1 MDGKEINDSTL
12 PGNRVK
18 TGNFL
23 LDVNEA
29 LQEAQEIMTDGKPRE
44 RHPEHL
50 LEESTTVEV
59 VKAGRH
65 GDPIEIVVTRSTV
78 TSQPNTD
85 DEGDG
90 ALSGSD
96 SESFLP
102 SRTKSSSLCHTYTCN
117 GEGSSDEVVSRRTNV
132 HYRRKRGDNWRLD
145 DGVKGEG
152 DSMKGEDDG
161 HFEVEVKAE
170 YGQDDDGEPFVKK
183 SWEATWRVQ
192 KFEYLPE
199 WLQDNEYLRHGHRP
213 PLPSFAQCFRSI
225 LSIHT
230 ETGNIWT
237 HLIGE
242 FPKYRNQSKGCLAF
256 ALLAAWFMTRPDTDI
271 RFQEKVVFSF
281 FFAGAIICLGM
292 SFTFH
297 TVSCH
302 SVAVVR
308 IFCKLD
314 YLGISLL
321 IIGSFVPWLYYGFYC
336 RREPKITYIAMVCVL
351 GLGAVIVSLWDKFSE
366 SRYRPLRAGVFLS
379 MGCSGVVPTV
389 HFMITDGVQTLF
401 EDAAFHWLLLMAAL
415 YILGTLLYATRTP
428 ERFFPGKC
436 DILACGLCIM
446 NQIKFLLFQSH
457 QLFHI
462 CVVVAAF
469 VHYYG
474 ISEMAMH
481 RIRASCP
488 MDSDAVRAFHHIV
501 EGYFPC
507 DLLKTKLHRSH
518 SINISYAC
526 LQDLCLM
533 ERKKEISSTGQITR
547 VDVKFA
553 YLTNEK
559 CGSVFVPPSSALP
572 RNCLTSDLTLFYKA
586 GDIVHFTAVPQQGK
600 NECQWLATKVTPSG
614 NNDLYQAPCHQ
625 ISSPQQVVTITLI
638 TETYAYAIND
648 ELGTVFIPGSAFQQ
662 TEVAKLDSH
671 LGVGDSVIV
680 CVRSQAPRCGCNWI
694 AEYASKITTLNAA
707 ASSVVN
713 VHGEGNSCNDLVKRG
728 KGVIVWADS
737 MMVCVINDRNEKVMC
752 PILTW
757 AGGNKGKLFAESLID
772 VVEVGQ
778 TVFYEAIFSNIG
790 LRAKWWS
797 TKSPKKKTKINMKLY
812 RDDCLSAL
820 CRSDGWTCVFARIL
834 SVEPLEVDDGISR
847 LLLSCTADVIGD
859 VQCDDYCYLLLDT
872 TVRPIRCMRVTV
884 VPAEIA
890 PLAEYQLKYVRDLE
904 TSSLVSN
911 CN

>member
-1 MDGKEINDSTL
+1 MDSKKINDATL
-12 PGNRVK
+12 SHNRIT
-18 TGNFL
+18 TGNL
-23 LDVNEA
+23 LLNVNEA
-29 LQEAQEIMTDGKPRE
+29 LQEAQEMMIDGKPRE
-44 RHPEHL
+44 RHLEHL

-59 VKAGRH
+59 VKTGRH

-90 ALSGSD
+90 AFSESD
-96 SESFLP
+96 SESLLP
-102 SRTKSSSLCHTYTCN
+102 SQTMSSSLSHSYTYS
-117 GEGSSDEVVSRRTNV
+117 GEGSSDEVLSRCTNV

-145 DGVKGEG
+145 DGL
-152 DSMKGEDDG
+152 KGEDDG

-237 HLIGE
+237 HLI
-242 FPKYRNQSKGCLAF
+242 GCLAF

-366 SRYRPLRAGVFLS
+366 SRYRPLRAGVFLA
-379 MGCSGVVPTV
+379 MGCSGVVPTI
-389 HFMITDGVQTLF
+389 HFMITDGVRTLF
-401 EDAAFHWLLLMAAL
+401 EDAAFHWLLLMASL
-415 YILGTLLYATRTP
+415 YIFGTLLYATRIP

-436 DILACGLCIM
+436 DI
-446 NQIKFLLFQSH
+446 LFQSH

-462 CVVVAAF
+462 CVVIAAF

-488 MDSDAVRAFHHIV
+488 MDNDAVRAFHHIV
-501 EGYFPC
+501 EGV
-507 DLLKTKLHRSH
+507 
-518 SINISYAC
+518 
-526 LQDLCLM
+526 
-533 ERKKEISSTGQITR
+533 KKA
-547 VDVKFA
+547 VHD
-553 YLTNEK
+553 
-559 CGSVFVPPSSALP
+559 AL
-572 RNCLTSDLTLFYKA
+572 
-586 GDIVHFTAVPQQGK
+586 
-600 NECQWLATKVTPSG
+600 
-614 NNDLYQAPCHQ
+614 
-625 ISSPQQVVTITLI
+625 
-638 TETYAYAIND
+638 
-648 ELGTVFIPGSAFQQ
+648 
-662 TEVAKLDSH
+662 
-671 LGVGDSVIV
+671 
-680 CVRSQAPRCGCNWI
+680 
-694 AEYASKITTLNAA
+694 
-707 ASSVVN
+707 
-713 VHGEGNSCNDLVKRG
+713 
-728 KGVIVWADS
+728 
-737 MMVCVINDRNEKVMC
+737 
-752 PILTW
+752 
-757 AGGNKGKLFAESLID
+757 
-772 VVEVGQ
+772 
-778 TVFYEAIFSNIG
+778 
-790 LRAKWWS
+790 
-797 TKSPKKKTKINMKLY
+797 
-812 RDDCLSAL
+812 
-820 CRSDGWTCVFARIL
+820 
-834 SVEPLEVDDGISR
+834 
-847 LLLSCTADVIGD
+847 
-859 VQCDDYCYLLLDT
+859 
-872 TVRPIRCMRVTV
+872 
-884 VPAEIA
+884 
-890 PLAEYQLKYVRDLE
+890 
-904 TSSLVSN
+904 
-911 CN
+911 

>member
-1 MDGKEINDSTL
+1 MDGKEISDTISSC
-12 PGNRVK
+12 NRIRS
-18 TGNFL
+18 GNFL

-29 LQEAQEIMTDGKPRE
+29 LQEAQQIMTDGKPRE
-44 RHPEHL
+44 RHPEHV

-59 VKAGRH
+59 VKTGGH

-78 TSQPNTD
+78 MSQPNTD

-102 SRTKSSSLCHTYTCN
+102 SQTKSSSLSYTYN
-117 GEGSSDEVVSRRTNV
+117 GEGSSDEIFSRCANV

-145 DGVKGEG
+145 DGVKSEG
-152 DSMKGEDDG
+152 DGMKGEDDG

-237 HLIGE
+237 HLI
-242 FPKYRNQSKGCLAF
+242 GCLAF

-351 GLGAVIVSLWDKFSE
+351 GVGAIIVSLWDKFSE
-366 SRYRPLRAGVFLS
+366 SRYRPIRAGVFLA

-389 HFMITDGVQTLF
+389 HFMITDGIRTLF
-401 EDAAFHWLLLMAAL
+401 KDAAFHWLLLMAAL

-436 DILACGLCIM
+436 DIL
-446 NQIKFLLFQSH
+446 FQSH
-457 QLFHI
+457 QLFHV
-462 CVVVAAF
+462 CVVIAAF

-488 MDSDAVRAFHHIV
+488 MESDAVRAFHHIV
-501 EGYFPC
+501 EGVKKAFIFEPVN
-507 DLLKTKLHRSH
+507 DSQLSIHVLLLL
-518 SINISYAC
+518 N
-526 LQDLCLM
+526 Q
-533 ERKKEISSTGQITR
+533 
-547 VDVKFA
+547 
-553 YLTNEK
+553 
-559 CGSVFVPPSSALP
+559 
-572 RNCLTSDLTLFYKA
+572 
-586 GDIVHFTAVPQQGK
+586 
-600 NECQWLATKVTPSG
+600 
-614 NNDLYQAPCHQ
+614 
-625 ISSPQQVVTITLI
+625 
-638 TETYAYAIND
+638 
-648 ELGTVFIPGSAFQQ
+648 VFIFLVYTLLWG
-662 TEVAKLDSH
+662 L
-671 LGVGDSVIV
+671 
-680 CVRSQAPRCGCNWI
+680 API
-694 AEYASKITTLNAA
+694 
-707 ASSVVN
+707 
-713 VHGEGNSCNDLVKRG
+713 
-728 KGVIVWADS
+728 
-737 MMVCVINDRNEKVMC
+737 
-752 PILTW
+752 
-757 AGGNKGKLFAESLID
+757 
-772 VVEVGQ
+772 
-778 TVFYEAIFSNIG
+778 
-790 LRAKWWS
+790 
-797 TKSPKKKTKINMKLY
+797 
-812 RDDCLSAL
+812 
-820 CRSDGWTCVFARIL
+820 
-834 SVEPLEVDDGISR
+834 
-847 LLLSCTADVIGD
+847 
-859 VQCDDYCYLLLDT
+859 
-872 TVRPIRCMRVTV
+872 
-884 VPAEIA
+884 
-890 PLAEYQLKYVRDLE
+890 
-904 TSSLVSN
+904 
-911 CN
+911 

>member
-1 MDGKEINDSTL
+1 MDGKEISDTISSC
-12 PGNRVK
+12 NRIRS
-18 TGNFL
+18 GNFL

-29 LQEAQEIMTDGKPRE
+29 LQEAQQIMTDGKPRE
-44 RHPEHL
+44 RHPEHV

-59 VKAGRH
+59 VKTGGH

-78 TSQPNTD
+78 MSQPNTD

-102 SRTKSSSLCHTYTCN
+102 SQTKSSSLSYTYN
-117 GEGSSDEVVSRRTNV
+117 GEGSSDEIFSRCANV

-145 DGVKGEG
+145 DGVKSEG
-152 DSMKGEDDG
+152 DGMKGEDDG

-237 HLIGE
+237 HLI
-242 FPKYRNQSKGCLAF
+242 GCLAF

-351 GLGAVIVSLWDKFSE
+351 GVGAIIVSLWDKFSE
-366 SRYRPLRAGVFLS
+366 SRYRPIRAGVFLA

-389 HFMITDGVQTLF
+389 HFMITDGIRTLF
-401 EDAAFHWLLLMAAL
+401 KDAAFHWLLLMAAL

-436 DILACGLCIM
+436 DILACFFSVINL
-446 NQIKFLLFQSH
+446 KFQSH
-457 QLFHI
+457 QLFHV
-462 CVVVAAF
+462 CVVIAAF

-488 MDSDAVRAFHHIV
+488 MESDAVRAFHHIV
-501 EGYFPC
+501 EGVKKAFIFEPVN
-507 DLLKTKLHRSH
+507 DSQLSIHVLLLL
-518 SINISYAC
+518 N
-526 LQDLCLM
+526 Q
-533 ERKKEISSTGQITR
+533 
-547 VDVKFA
+547 
-553 YLTNEK
+553 
-559 CGSVFVPPSSALP
+559 
-572 RNCLTSDLTLFYKA
+572 
-586 GDIVHFTAVPQQGK
+586 
-600 NECQWLATKVTPSG
+600 
-614 NNDLYQAPCHQ
+614 
-625 ISSPQQVVTITLI
+625 
-638 TETYAYAIND
+638 
-648 ELGTVFIPGSAFQQ
+648 VFIFLVYTLLWG
-662 TEVAKLDSH
+662 L
-671 LGVGDSVIV
+671 
-680 CVRSQAPRCGCNWI
+680 API
-694 AEYASKITTLNAA
+694 
-707 ASSVVN
+707 
-713 VHGEGNSCNDLVKRG
+713 
-728 KGVIVWADS
+728 
-737 MMVCVINDRNEKVMC
+737 
-752 PILTW
+752 
-757 AGGNKGKLFAESLID
+757 
-772 VVEVGQ
+772 
-778 TVFYEAIFSNIG
+778 
-790 LRAKWWS
+790 
-797 TKSPKKKTKINMKLY
+797 
-812 RDDCLSAL
+812 
-820 CRSDGWTCVFARIL
+820 
-834 SVEPLEVDDGISR
+834 
-847 LLLSCTADVIGD
+847 
-859 VQCDDYCYLLLDT
+859 
-872 TVRPIRCMRVTV
+872 
-884 VPAEIA
+884 
-890 PLAEYQLKYVRDLE
+890 
-904 TSSLVSN
+904 
-911 CN
+911 